1 MTIAFP
7 PPSPPSSAGAA
18 PSIPTLAR
26 APDGLRPPML
36 PVGERR
42 FRPTWH
48 GDGTRSWARWRWP
61 FTRRTVLR
69 VRGDHNPRT
78 LARERTIVDKRPLW
92 WVAGLAALLVVPL
105 AIGTPTVLDAAA
117 IFAIYAAINLV
128 WMLIV
133 GTAGLFSLATLAVV
147 GTAAYTAAWLSI
159 QFGLPWWVM
168 LGVGGGVGLVAGL
181 VIALPAIRLD
191 GFYYALL
198 TLGLVELCRVYV
210 VQSKVLGSATGGLY
224 GADPYVPAAFD
235 GTPTELVIKYLA
247 SFVLL
252 LAALAL
258 YRVINGQR
266 LGRLLRTAREDEAFA
281 EAVGIG
287 YDRARVQVF
296 LISSAALGVIGGFYA
311 AHFKG
316 VSPSIFSTDQL
327 MLMLAMIVIGGIGTA
342 EGAVVGTLLVVLTDK
357 LLVEWGPWRLVLIG
371 LLMLAT
377 VLFTRAG
384 LFGIRAQFRAWRD
397 RVKSERRAARTEKGG
412 EIVPEEA
419 AEIRDKQTIYYRRQD
434 KQLRDYLKTLV
445 TDALIEEHRAKPLG
459 QHSEALERV
468 LNYFRRAGVTDKYA
482 VLAEK
487 PFAAYRVVALSGKR
501 GVPPRQVDDVV
512 HTSMDAAL
520 HAVFLRRVND
530 LMES

>member
-1 MTIAFP
+1 
-7 PPSPPSSAGAA
+7 
-18 PSIPTLAR
+18 
-26 APDGLRPPML
+26 
-36 PVGERR
+36 
-42 FRPTWH
+42 
-48 GDGTRSWARWRWP
+48 
-61 FTRRTVLR
+61 
-69 VRGDHNPRT
+69 
-78 LARERTIVDKRPLW
+78 
-92 WVAGLAALLVVPL
+92 
-105 AIGTPTVLDAAA
+105 TVLDAAA
-117 IFAIYAAINLV
+117 IFSIYAAINLV
-128 WMLIV
+128 WMLII

-147 GTAAYTAAWLSI
+147 GTAAYGSAWLAI
-159 QFGLPWWVM
+159 QFGLPWWAM
-168 LGVGGGVGLVAGL
+168 PAIGAGTGLVAGL

-198 TLGLVELCRVYV
+198 TLGLVELCRVWV
-210 VQSKVLGSATGGLY
+210 VQSRALGSATGGLY
-224 GADPYVPAAFD
+224 GAPSYVPEAFD
-235 GTPTELVIKYLA
+235 GTPTELQIKYFACLA
-247 SFVLL
+247 LL

-258 YRVINGQR
+258 YRVVNGQR

-287 YDRARVQVF
+287 YDRARIQVF

-342 EGAVVGTLLVVLTDK
+342 EGAVVGTLLVVLADK

-371 LLMLAT
+371 ALMLAT

-397 RVKSERRAARTEKGG
+397 RIKSERRSARTEKGG

-434 KQLRDYLKTLV
+434 KLLRDYLKTLI
-445 TDALIEEHRAKPLG
+445 DEALIAEHRAKPLG

-468 LNYFRRAGVTDKYA
+468 LNYFRRAGVADKYA
-482 VLAEK
+482 IQTIT
-487 PFAAYRVVALSGKR
+487 PFAAWRVVALSGRR

-512 HTSMDAAL
+512 HTRLDDAL